1 MRVAAVALMFVLAAC
16 GGGGGSDP
24 EPPAASTGTES
35 SGAAASG
42 SAELKGTPAPEAL
55 SRFRCEADDDKRW
68 NASGVLSNL
77 GKTKTTY
84 QVTVYI
90 GQATGGEE
98 QARTSQVPSVAA
110 GGSTK
115 FQLKRIP
122 APTDGGPC
130 HVQVLAT
137 K

>member
-16 GGGGGSDP
+16 GGGGGSEEGQAPVATDTTGNTP
-24 EPPAASTGTES
+24 SAPSAPA
-35 SGAAASG
+35 
-42 SAELKGTPAPEAL
+42 LKGTPAPEAL
-55 SRFRCEADDDKRW
+55 SSFRCEQDSKDRW
-68 NASGVLSNL
+68 NARGVLSNV
-77 GKTKTTY
+77 GKVKTTF

-98 QARTSQVPSVAA
+98 RARTTQVPSIAA

-115 FQLKRIP
+115 FRIKRIP

-130 HVQVLAT
+130 HVQVLAS

>member
-16 GGGGGSDP
+16 GGGGGSEAGQTP
-24 EPPAASTGTES
+24 AATGSTGNTPSAPPAPA
-35 SGAAASG
+35 
-42 SAELKGTPAPEAL
+42 LKGTPVPEAL
-55 SRFRCEADDDKRW
+55 SGFRCEQDSKDRW
-68 NASGVLSNL
+68 NASGVLSNV
-77 GKTKTTY
+77 GKAKTTF

-98 QARTSQVPSVAA
+98 RARTTQVPSIAA

-115 FQLKRIP
+115 FQIKRIP

-130 HVQVLAT
+130 HVQVLAS